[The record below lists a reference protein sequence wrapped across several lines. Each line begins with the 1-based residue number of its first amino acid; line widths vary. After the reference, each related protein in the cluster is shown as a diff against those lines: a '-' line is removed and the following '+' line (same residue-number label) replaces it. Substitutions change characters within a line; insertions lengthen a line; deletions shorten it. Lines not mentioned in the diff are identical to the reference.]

1 MSVYID
7 RPIIEF
13 CGTASCHLVAD
24 TELELDRMAY
34 LLNIKKSW
42 KRHNKGVPYYTITM
56 GRRYK
61 AIRYGAQSVSQ
72 DFVVQFIRDHK
83 KGVMV

>member
-1 MSVYID
+1 
-7 RPIIEF
+7 
-13 CGTASCHLVAD
+13 
-24 TELELDRMAY
+24 MAY

-83 KGVMV
+83 KGGG